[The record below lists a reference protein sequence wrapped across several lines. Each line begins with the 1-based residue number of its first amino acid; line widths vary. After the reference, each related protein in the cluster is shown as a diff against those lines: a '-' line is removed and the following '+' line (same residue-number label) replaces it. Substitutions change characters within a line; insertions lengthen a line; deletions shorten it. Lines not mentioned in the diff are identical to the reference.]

1 MFCRLDKGFDHTG
14 RRASYAKLQTTMR
27 VLLINGPNLN
37 MLGTREPAVYGSDTL
52 DDIVVR
58 VQSMAN
64 ELGAE
69 VTAMQSNHEGAIVD
83 FIQQNQATADGIIIN
98 PGAFGHYSYAIRDA
112 ITGSNLPA
120 VEVHISNVHARERFR
135 ERLVLSGAC
144 KGVITGFGWRGYLY
158 ALDMLVASA
167 KEGK

>member
-1 MFCRLDKGFDHTG
+1 
-14 RRASYAKLQTTMR
+14 MR
-27 VLLINGPNLN
+27 ILLVNGPNLN
-37 MLGTREPAVYGSDTL
+37 MLGTREPEVYGHDTL
-52 DDIVVR
+52 DEIVKQVE
-58 VQSMAN
+58 SMAG

-83 FIQQNQATADGIIIN
+83 FIQQNQASADGLIIN

-120 VEVHISNVHARERFR
+120 VEVHISNVHAREPFR
-135 ERLVLSGAC
+135 EQMVLSGAC
-144 KGVITGFGWRGYLY
+144 KGVVTGFGWRGYLY
-158 ALDMLVASA
+158 ALDLLVHLA